1 MDKLAIREP
10 KFTRANTPDLDKV
23 IEAEAVQW
31 FSRFTEELAPPA
43 EGMQPK
49 FSPRDTIL
57 VALNMAARCVSYPM
71 IAQVNHKGEF
81 HSLEHLRIGV
91 TLYASMFHE
100 FLEQAVSQT
109 MVAVNERERL
119 KGIADAQRKG
129 H

>member
-1 MDKLAIREP
+1 MDKPLLREP

-31 FSRFTEELAPPA
+31 FSRFVEELAPPA
-43 EGMQPK
+43 EGIQPK
-49 FSPRDTIL
+49 FSPRDTII

-71 IAQVNHKGEF
+71 IAQVNDKGEF
-81 HSLEHLRIGV
+81 HSHEHLRVGV
-91 TLYASMFHE
+91 AIYAAMFHE
-100 FLEQAVSQT
+100 FLEQAVAQT
-109 MVAVNERERL
+109 MVEVNKREQL